1 MIITEDGNL
10 NFFDGEDSIIF
21 IDDTENK
28 YNYFSSLSMNKF
40 TLYRNESTPY
50 WERTPEGECE
60 LLRLT
65 ELNYDYPE
73 QLKSFMGTKCPKELF
88 YWGNLSLLKKQAV
101 MVCGARNASKIGLD
115 LAYKCGKLIAE
126 QNFTLASGYARGVD
140 IAAHLGAL
148 EAGGDTIAIL
158 PYGLLNFRLNREMRE
173 GFDLERLLVVS
184 ELQPSCR
191 FTIRN
196 AFRRNKLLV
205 ALSEAVIVVEP
216 GETGGTWFSAQY
228 ASKIG
233 KPLYFIEGMRPNI
246 IPKLESM
253 GGQRIVVN
261 DGTPDL
267 RKVYERE

>member
-1 MIITEDGNL
+1 MTMAEDGNL
-10 NFFDGEDSIIF
+10 NFFDGEDSIVYVY
-21 IDDTENK
+21 DTKSE
-28 YNYFSSLSMNKF
+28 YNYISSLSMNRF
-40 TLYRNESTPY
+40 TFYKNESTPY
-50 WERTPEGECE
+50 LEHTPEEKFE

-73 QLKSFMGTKCPKELF
+73 QVKSFLGTKCPKELF
-88 YWGNLSLLKKQAV
+88 CFGNLSLFRKQTIT
-101 MVCGARNASKIGLD
+101 VCGARNASKVGLE

-126 QNFTLASGYARGVD
+126 QKFTLASGYARGVD

-173 GFDLERLLVVS
+173 GFDLERFLAVS

-191 FTIRN
+191 FTVRN

-205 ALSEAVIVVEP
+205 AISKAVIVVEP
-216 GETGGTWFSAQY
+216 GETGGTWYSAQY
-228 ASKIG
+228 ASKMG
-233 KPLYFIEGMRPNI
+233 KPLYFLEGVRPSI

-253 GGQRIVVN
+253 GGQRLAVN
-261 DGTPDL
+261 DSTPDL
-267 RKVYERE
+267 RKVF